1 MSINHMIMVTT
12 VVLKEVVRIQT
23 GEVEIMDSMM
33 IGTMMIVQQMTTLC

>member
-1 MSINHMIMVTT
+1 MIMVTT